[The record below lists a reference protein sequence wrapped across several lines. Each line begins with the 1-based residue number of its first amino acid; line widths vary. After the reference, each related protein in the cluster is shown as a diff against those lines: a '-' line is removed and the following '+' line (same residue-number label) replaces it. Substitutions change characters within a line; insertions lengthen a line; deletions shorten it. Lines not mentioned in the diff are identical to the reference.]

1 MTAASYL
8 TGSALDAD
16 FLDRLPEL
24 ISAVSP
30 QTADLPEAGRTWVV
44 HGSAPLGQARPGGD
58 IDVLLL
64 LPGPLDAPTPH
75 RRIARRGRTPVTVHV
90 LTFGDLADDGSARRF
105 GGYFSLRLF
114 TPFVADGAIPV
125 PALAMATARFL
136 GPLARAVTVR
146 GVPGPWNSDQV
157 LAHGYLAF
165 LDLYPDYAGYLARL
179 AADRGRWREVW
190 SHQRDVYVE
199 ALRRTGH
206 TAPVAGGG
214 WRYTGLSPVT
224 DPLRER
230 ARCVARFWA
239 LGATCHGAD
248 AGFPDAYFRSVDE
261 RATRR
266 EQAAAVLLV
275 HDIAA
280 SGRCP

>member
-8 TGSALDAD
+8 TGPALDAG

-24 ISAVSP
+24 VSALSP
-30 QTADLPEAGRTWVV
+30 RFAGLPEAGRTWVV
-44 HGSAPLGQARPGGD
+44 HGSAPLGRARPGSD

-64 LPGPLDAPTPH
+64 LPGPAGTPTPH
-75 RRIARRGRTPVTVHV
+75 RRTLRWGTTGVTVHV
-90 LTFGDLADDGSARRF
+90 LTSGDLSDDGAARRF

-114 TPFVADGAIPV
+114 TPFVADGAIPA
-125 PALAMATARFL
+125 PALATATARFL

-146 GVPGPWNSDQV
+146 GVPGPWNSDQM
-157 LAHGYLAF
+157 LAHGYLAL
-165 LDLYPDYAGYLARL
+165 LDLYPDYAGHL
-179 AADRGRWREVW
+179 AASTADRDRWRALW
-190 SHQRDVYVE
+190 AHQRDVYVA
-199 ALRRTGH
+199 ALLRTGH
-206 TAPVAGGG
+206 VAPVEGGR

-230 ARCVARFWA
+230 ARCAARFWA
-239 LGATCHGAD
+239 LGAACHGAG

-266 EQAAAVLLV
+266 EQAAAVFLV

>member
-16 FLDRLPEL
+16 VLDRLPEFVA
-24 ISAVSP
+24 AVSP
-30 QTADLPEAGRTWVV
+30 RMADLPEVGRTWVV
-44 HGSAPLGQARPGGD
+44 HGGAPLGGARPGGG
-58 IDVLLL
+58 IDALLL
-64 LPGPLDAPTPH
+64 LPGPVDAPTPH
-75 RRIARRGRTPVTVHV
+75 RRSVRWGRTPVTVHV
-90 LTFGDLADDGSARRF
+90 LTFGDLADDGAPRRF

-114 TPFVADGAIPV
+114 TPFVAEGAIPA

-146 GVPGPWNSDQV
+146 GVPGPWNADQI
-157 LAHGYLAF
+157 LAHGYLAY
-165 LDLYPDYAGYLARL
+165 LDLYPDHAGAL
-179 AADRGRWREVW
+179 AAATADRERWRAMW
-190 SHQRDVYVE
+190 AHQRDVHVE

-206 TAPVAGGG
+206 IAPVADGR
-214 WRYTGLSPVT
+214 WRYTGLAPVT

-248 AGFPDAYFRSVDE
+248 AGFPEAYFRSVDE

-266 EQAAAVLLV
+266 EQAAAVFLV